1 MELHAL
7 ACIWLMALLGEAGFY
22 VLDRIHAHTLS
33 QYLVA
38 LECLSC
44 DRSFDYFCFLY
55 FYFHQSPI

>member
-1 MELHAL
+1 
-7 ACIWLMALLGEAGFY
+7 MALLGEAGFY

-38 LECLSC
+38 LECLLR
-44 DRSFDYFCFLY
+44 DLSFDYFCFLY